1 MKKTLT
7 GATLLALTATTAY
20 SAGLDRSGQST
31 SAIFAPNGSA
41 SVSFGYVTPSVT
53 GSDIATATTGA
64 PGPEQY
70 DVGESYLVPA
80 ISYTNAINDKFS
92 YSVMFDQPY
101 GVDVSYGGNPGANN
115 LGGTRADLNSQAL
128 TFAGKYQIN
137 GRFSV
142 FGGVTVQRINAE
154 VVLSGRSYSTAIATA
169 GAVRQFNPIR
179 PTGTPELTS
188 ELLGTAIATAN
199 NVNLAAGQAVVDGV
213 YGLGTYD
220 AIIAGWGTT
229 EANLRANGG
238 YQFDMKDT
246 TEANYFI
253 GAAYEIP
260 DIALRFAATYRFETT
275 HNSTATEAFG
285 ALAAGTNNVQFV
297 TPQSLNLEF
306 QTGIAQDTLLL
317 ASYRWVEYSAVD
329 IIPAALG
336 QDLVNLGDSERY
348 TLGVGRRFSDKF
360 SGSATMIFEPEGVDN
375 TVSPLGPTNGMF
387 GISLAGQYTT
397 DNMKIS
403 GGINYSWLGNAF
415 AEVGGQSVASF
426 QDNTALGVGFKAEMT
441 F

>member
-53 GSDIATATTGA
+53 GRDITGS
-64 PGPEQY
+64 GTETY
-70 DVGESYLVPA
+70 DVGETYVLPS

-101 GVDVSYGGNPGANN
+101 GVNVNYGGDPTANN
-115 LGGTRADLNSQAL
+115 LSGTRADLNSQAL
-128 TFAGKYQIN
+128 TLAGKYQIN
-137 GRFSV
+137 DRFSV
-142 FGGVTVQRINAE
+142 FGGVSVQRINAE
-154 VVLSGRSYSTAIATA
+154 VVLNGQAYGGAIGTAQTAAANGVTST
-169 GAVRQFNPIR
+169 
-179 PTGTPELTS
+179 
-188 ELLGTAIATAN
+188 LLGGALQGNAAAISAVTTATGKTLPT
-199 NVNLAAGQAVVDGV
+199 LAGEVGAASAALTGA
-213 YGLGTYD
+213 
-220 AIIAGWGTT
+220 
-229 EANLRANGG
+229 GG

-285 ALAAGTNNVQFV
+285 ATAAGTNNVQFV

-329 IIPAALG
+329 IVPAALG
-336 QDLVNLGDSERY
+336 SDLVNLGDSERY

-360 SGSATMIFEPEGVDN
+360 SGSATLIFEPEGADN

-426 QDNTALGVGFKAEMT
+426 EDNSALGIGFKAEMT

>member
-53 GSDIATATTGA
+53 GRDITG
-64 PGPEQY
+64 GTETY
-70 DVGESYLVPA
+70 DVGETYVLPS

-101 GVDVSYGGNPGANN
+101 GVNVNYGGAPATNN
-115 LGGTRADLNSQAL
+115 LSGTNADLSSQAL
-128 TFAGKYQIN
+128 TLAGKYQIN
-137 GRFSV
+137 DRFSV
-142 FGGVTVQRINAE
+142 FGGVSVQRINAE
-154 VVLSGRSYSTAIATA
+154 VVLNGMAYGNAIGLAQTAASNGVSRELLA
-169 GAVRQFNPIR
+169 GAVLLSNAAAITAVTTATGKTV
-179 PTGTPELTS
+179 PTLLTEIDAAS
-188 ELLGTAIATAN
+188 TALTGA
-199 NVNLAAGQAVVDGV
+199 
-213 YGLGTYD
+213 
-220 AIIAGWGTT
+220 
-229 EANLRANGG
+229 GG

-336 QDLVNLGDSERY
+336 SDLVNLGDSERY

-360 SGSATMIFEPEGVDN
+360 SGSATMIFEPEGADN
-375 TVSPLGPTNGMF
+375 MVSPLGPTNGMF

-397 DNMKIS
+397 DNMTIS

-415 AEVGGQSVASF
+415 ATVADQPVASF
-426 QDNTALGVGFKAEMT
+426 QDNSALGVGFKAEMT

>member
-20 SAGLDRSGQST
+20 SAGLDRSGQSV

-53 GSDIATATTGA
+53 GRDITG
-64 PGPEQY
+64 GTETY
-70 DVGESYLVPA
+70 DVGETYVLPS

-92 YSVMFDQPY
+92 YTVMYDQPY
-101 GVDVSYGGNPGANN
+101 GVNVNYGGDPALNN
-115 LGGTRADLNSQAL
+115 LSGTRADLSSQAL
-128 TFAGKYQIN
+128 TLAGKYQIN
-137 GRFSV
+137 DRFSV
-142 FGGVTVQRINAE
+142 FGGVSVQRINAE
-154 VVLSGRSYSTAIATA
+154 VVLNGTAYGNAIGLAQTAASNGVSRELLA
-169 GAVRQFNPIR
+169 GAIIQNNAAAITAVTTATGKTV
-179 PTGTPELTS
+179 PTLQTEIGAASLALT
-188 ELLGTAIATAN
+188 GA
-199 NVNLAAGQAVVDGV
+199 
-213 YGLGTYD
+213 
-220 AIIAGWGTT
+220 
-229 EANLRANGG
+229 GG

-285 ALAAGTNNVQFV
+285 ATAAGTNNVQFV

-317 ASYRWVEYSAVD
+317 ATYRWVEYSAVD

-336 QDLVNLGDSERY
+336 SDLVNLGDSERY

-360 SGSATMIFEPEGVDN
+360 SGSATMIFEPEGADN
-375 TVSPLGPTNGMF
+375 MVSPLGPTNGMF

-415 AEVGGQSVASF
+415 ATVADQPVASF
-426 QDNTALGVGFKAEMT
+426 QDNTALGIGFKAEMT

>member
-53 GSDIATATTGA
+53 GRDITGS
-64 PGPEQY
+64 GTETY
-70 DVGESYLVPA
+70 DVGEAYVLPS

-101 GVDVSYGGNPGANN
+101 GVNVNYGGNPATNN
-115 LGGTRADLNSQAL
+115 LSGTRADLSSQAL
-128 TFAGKYQIN
+128 TLAGKYQIN
-137 GRFSV
+137 DRFSV
-142 FGGVTVQRINAE
+142 FGGVSVQRINAE
-154 VVLSGRSYSTAIATA
+154 VVLNGTAYGGAIGTAQTAAANGVTST
-169 GAVRQFNPIR
+169 
-179 PTGTPELTS
+179 
-188 ELLGTAIATAN
+188 LLGGALQGNAAAITAVTTATGKTLPT
-199 NVNLAAGQAVVDGV
+199 LAGEVGAASAALTGG
-213 YGLGTYD
+213 
-220 AIIAGWGTT
+220 
-229 EANLRANGG
+229 GG

-285 ALAAGTNNVQFV
+285 ATAAGTNNVQFV

-336 QDLVNLGDSERY
+336 SDLVNLGDSERY

-360 SGSATMIFEPEGVDN
+360 SGSATMIFEPEGADN

-426 QDNTALGVGFKAEMT
+426 QDNSALGVGFKAEMT

>member
-53 GSDIATATTGA
+53 GRDITGT
-64 PGPEQY
+64 GTETY
-70 DVGESYLVPA
+70 DVGETYVLPS

-101 GVDVSYGGNPGANN
+101 GVNVNYGGVPDDNN
-115 LGGTRADLNSQAL
+115 LSGTRADLSSQAL
-128 TFAGKYQIN
+128 TLAGKYQIN
-137 GRFSV
+137 DRFSV
-142 FGGVTVQRINAE
+142 FGGVSVQRINAE
-154 VVLSGRSYSTAIATA
+154 VVLNGTAYGGAIGTAQTAAANGVTST
-169 GAVRQFNPIR
+169 
-179 PTGTPELTS
+179 
-188 ELLGTAIATAN
+188 LLGGALQGNAAAITAVTTATGKTLPTL
-199 NVNLAAGQAVVDGV
+199 VGEVGAASAALTGG
-213 YGLGTYD
+213 
-220 AIIAGWGTT
+220 
-229 EANLRANGG
+229 GG

-285 ALAAGTNNVQFV
+285 ATAAGTNNVQFV

-336 QDLVNLGDSERY
+336 SDLVNLGDSERY

-360 SGSATMIFEPEGVDN
+360 SGSATMIFEPEGADN

-426 QDNTALGVGFKAEMT
+426 EDNSAFGIGFKAEMT